1 MLTKIH
7 LLICLIA
14 AIAVCVLNLA
24 NNVPFENAVINLI
37 TIIVLFYFLGFAVKY
52 YLNKHV
58 FTSKIKAEE
67 DSAQGKTVKKAEES
81 KMPEE
86 NLEDYS
92 PADSLSGHEDLSN
105 NFAPSKDRRPRKPV
119 PVGVE
124 AEANEDE

>member
-14 AIAVCVLNLA
+14 AIVVCILNLA

-58 FTSKIKAEE
+58 FTPEIKSEE
-67 DSAQGKTVKKAEES
+67 DSAQDEDVKSQEEFNMS
-81 KMPEE
+81 DE
-86 NLEDYS
+86 NLRDYS
-92 PADSLSGHEDLSN
+92 PADVLDNHEDLPDDFVSAKN
-105 NFAPSKDRRPRKPV
+105 RKPKRPV
-119 PVGVE
+119 SVGVE
-124 AEANEDE
+124 AETSEDD